1 MNGASDEASSGSVE
15 QRGGVLEMI
24 FLRSSCAEQ
33 CRSPSPFVWLA
44 PVLPIRLIASRAPG
58 LPFLQ
63 SEEQRPNFRK

>member
-1 MNGASDEASSGSVE
+1 MGPLMRPPRAPSEQLGGA
-15 QRGGVLEMI
+15 QEMI
-24 FLRSSCAEQ
+24 FQSSSCAEQ
-33 CRSPSPFVWLA
+33 CRSPSPFVWLT